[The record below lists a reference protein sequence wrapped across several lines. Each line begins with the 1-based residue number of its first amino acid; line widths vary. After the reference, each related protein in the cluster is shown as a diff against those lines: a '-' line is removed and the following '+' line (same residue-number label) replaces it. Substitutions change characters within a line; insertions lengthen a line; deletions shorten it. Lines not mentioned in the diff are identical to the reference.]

1 MKEVVGEIRKGQL
14 VTMFGVGSM
23 IDLPHISVLVRGLH
37 QWSPGACAEI
47 VEPRLLSAVRAKL
60 PDVWKIRSAPE
71 KNSDEPEYKKVD
83 PSGVPV
89 SVFPRWLRCPLCT
102 AIGTV
107 NSGMF
112 ALEFPPFQIDKIKY
126 IHKGCP
132 KQGTMAERN
141 LPAAVPVRFLVT
153 CKRGHVDEF
162 PWFEFCHRG
171 NPCPRKPTNRR
182 QGRDY
187 KPGLVLTDEGVTGEA
202 SEVQVRCLE
211 CDAFRPLADAFG
223 AKDADLCL
231 PGCAGRHVHLDT
243 KEKCTEKPEAILLGA
258 SNLYF
263 PLTVSVLA
271 LPEKHAITDL
281 DVVVKQHWARM
292 EKVTSVE
299 KAESLIEFGGIQE
312 LEETSA
318 AELFAVLERA
328 RAGEP
333 VRRLAELREEE
344 YRLLASLNPAVESKR
359 LAAERVR
366 ELGPTLQRYFDS
378 IALVT
383 RLTEFNALVGF
394 TRVESAGDL
403 SDFDSIDPDRLA
415 PLMPGTTTWVPG
427 AENKGEGV
435 FLQLSEVELQKWE
448 NSDAV
453 GKRMV
458 SLKVAFDAFRSERP
472 WIKIEFPPAR
482 YVALHTL
489 SHILLRELAISCGYS
504 STSLKERIYCR
515 PPGDGAGPMAG
526 ILIYTASPDSE
537 GTLGGLV
544 ALGRPKAFEPI
555 LRSGL
560 ERTRICSSD
569 PFCSH
574 REIEK
579 EAKLHGAACHSCGF
593 LAETSCER
601 ANQFLDRAFLVE
613 TLGASGLAFFGDLR

>member
-1 MKEVVGEIRKGQL
+1 MKEVVGEIRQGQL

-60 PDVWKIRSAPE
+60 PEVAKIRSAPE
-71 KNSDEPEYKKVD
+71 KNSEEPEFKKVD

-89 SVFPRWLRCPLCT
+89 SVFPRWLRCPLCN
-102 AIGTV
+102 AIGTA

-112 ALEFPPFQIDKIKY
+112 SLEFPPFQIDKIKY

-132 KQGTMAERN
+132 KQGAMAERN

-153 CKRGHVDEF
+153 CKRGHIDEF

-171 NPCPRKPTNRR
+171 NPCPRQPKNPRH
-182 QGRDY
+182 GREY
-187 KPGLVLTDEGVTGEA
+187 RPGLVLTDEGVTGEA

-223 AKDADLCL
+223 KKDADPFLV
-231 PGCAGRHVHLDT
+231 GCSGKHMHLGT
-243 KEKCTEKPEAILLGA
+243 KEKCTETPEAILLGA

-271 LPEKHAITDL
+271 LPEKHAMTDL
-281 DVVVKQHWARM
+281 DALVKQHGDRM

-299 KAESLIEFGGIQE
+299 KAESLIEFGGIKE
-312 LEETSA
+312 LEETT
-318 AELFAVLERA
+318 AEDLFATLERA

-333 VRRLAELREEE
+333 VKRLAELREEE
-344 YRLLASLNPAVESKR
+344 YRLLASLDPSVESVQ
-359 LAAERVR
+359 LAAERIDD
-366 ELGPTLQRYFDS
+366 LGAGLQPYFDS
-378 IALVT
+378 LALVT
-383 RLTEFNALVGF
+383 RLTEFSALVGF

-403 SDFDSIDPDRLA
+403 SDFDSIEPDRLA

-435 FLQLSEVELQKWE
+435 FFRLSEARLQEWE
-448 NSDAV
+448 GSPEV
-453 GKRMV
+453 GERMAA
-458 SLKVAFDAFRSERP
+458 LRVAFDAFKSERP
-472 WIKIEFPPAR
+472 WMKIDFPPAR
-482 YVALHTL
+482 YIALHTL
-489 SHILLRELAISCGYS
+489 SHVLLRELAITCGYS

-515 PPGDGAGPMAG
+515 VPGDGAEPMAG

-560 ERTRICSSD
+560 ERSRICSSD
-569 PFCSH
+569 PICSH
-574 REIEK
+574 REIER
-579 EAKLHGAACHSCGF
+579 ESKLHGAACHSCGF

-601 ANQFLDRAFLVE
+601 ANQFLDRAFLVD
-613 TLGASGLAFFGDLR
+613 TLGATGLAFFGDLR

>member
-37 QWSPGACAEI
+37 QWSPGACDDI

-60 PDVWKIRSAPE
+60 PEVSKIRSAPK
-71 KNSDEPEYKKVD
+71 KNSDEPEFKKVD

-89 SVFPRWLRCPLCT
+89 SVFPRWLRCPLCN
-102 AIGTV
+102 AIGTA

-112 ALEFPPFQIDKIKY
+112 SLEFPPFQIDKIKY

-132 KQGTMAERN
+132 KQGTTAERN

-153 CKRGHVDEF
+153 CKRGHIDEF

-171 NPCPRKPTNRR
+171 SPCPRQPKNPK

-187 KPGLVLTDEGVTGEA
+187 RPGLVLTDEGVTGEA

-211 CDAFRPLADAFG
+211 CDAFRPLAEAFG
-223 AKDADLCL
+223 QKADLCL
-231 PGCAGRHVHLDT
+231 PRCSGKHPHLGTNEECDET
-243 KEKCTEKPEAILLGA
+243 PEAILLGA

-271 LPEKHAITDL
+271 LPETHAFTDL
-281 DVVVKQHWARM
+281 DALVKQHWDRM
-292 EKVTSVE
+292 EKVTTVE
-299 KAESLIEFGGIQE
+299 KAESLIEFGGIKE
-312 LEETSA
+312 LEETTA
-318 AELFAVLERA
+318 EELFAAVERA
-328 RAGEP
+328 RSAEP
-333 VRRLAELREEE
+333 VKRFAELREEE
-344 YRLLASLNPAVESKR
+344 YRLLASLDPSVESTR
-359 LAAERVR
+359 LAAERVD
-366 ELGPTLQRYFDS
+366 ELGPTLQPYFDS

-383 RLTEFNALVGF
+383 RLTEFSALVGF

-403 SDFDSIDPDRLA
+403 SDFDSVDPDRLA
-415 PLMPGTTTWVPG
+415 PLMPGKTTWVPG

-435 FLQLSEVELQKWE
+435 FFRLSEARLREWE
-448 NSDAV
+448 ESPEV
-453 GKRMV
+453 RRRMTA
-458 SLKVAFDAFRSERP
+458 LRVAFDAFKSERP
-472 WIKIEFPPAR
+472 WVKIEFPPAR

-489 SHILLRELAISCGYS
+489 SHVLLRELAITCGYS

-526 ILIYTASPDSE
+526 VLIYTASPDSE

-560 ERTRICSSD
+560 ERARICSSD
-569 PFCSH
+569 PICSH

-579 EAKLHGAACHSCGF
+579 ESKLHGAVCHSCGF
-593 LAETSCER
+593 VAETSCER
-601 ANQFLDRAFLVE
+601 ANRFLDRAFLVD
-613 TLGASGLAFFGDLR
+613 TLGASGLAFFGDFR

>member
-14 VTMFGVGSM
+14 VTMFGVGSL

-37 QWSPGACAEI
+37 QWSTSACAEI

-60 PDVWKIRSAPE
+60 PEVAKIRSAPA
-71 KNSDEPEYKKVD
+71 KNSDEPEFKKID

-89 SVFPRWLRCPLCT
+89 SVFPRWLRCPLCN
-102 AIGTV
+102 AIGTA

-112 ALEFPPFQIDKIKY
+112 SLEFPPFQIDKIKY
-126 IHKGCP
+126 IHRGCP

-153 CKRGHVDEF
+153 CKRGHIDEF

-171 NPCPRKPTNRR
+171 NPCPRQPKHPK

-223 AKDADLCL
+223 MRDADLCL
-231 PGCAGRHVHLDT
+231 PGCSGRHLHLGT
-243 KEKCTEKPEAILLGA
+243 TEKCSEKPEAILLGA

-271 LPEKHAITDL
+271 LPEQHAITDL
-281 DVVVKQHWARM
+281 DAIVKQHWDRM

-299 KAESLIEFGGIQE
+299 KAESLIEFGGIKE
-312 LEETSA
+312 LEETTTE
-318 AELFAVLERA
+318 ELYAVLERV

-333 VRRLAELREEE
+333 VKRLAELREEE
-344 YRLLASLNPAVESKR
+344 YRLLASLDPAVESKR
-359 LAAERVR
+359 LAAEKVS
-366 ELGPTLQRYFDS
+366 EFGSTLQTYFDS
-378 IALVT
+378 IVLVT

-394 TRVESAGDL
+394 TRVESAGEL
-403 SDFDSIDPDRLA
+403 SDFDSVDPDRLA
-415 PLMPGTTTWVPG
+415 PLMPGTPTWVPG

-435 FLQLSEVELQKWE
+435 FLRLSEERIREWE
-448 NSDAV
+448 GSTAV
-453 GKRMV
+453 GRRMEA
-458 SLKVAFDAFRSERP
+458 LRVAFDAFKSERP
-472 WIKIEFPPAR
+472 WMKTEFPPAR
-482 YVALHTL
+482 YIALHTL
-489 SHILLRELAISCGYS
+489 SHVLLRELSITCGYS

-515 PPGDGAGPMAG
+515 PPRDSADPMAG

-560 ERTRICSSD
+560 ERTRVCSSD
-569 PFCSH
+569 PICSH

-593 LAETSCER
+593 LAETSCEW
-601 ANQFLDRAFLVE
+601 ANQYLDRAFLVD
-613 TLGASGLAFFGDLR
+613 TLGASGLAFFGGFQ

>member
-1 MKEVVGEIRKGQL
+1 LKEVVGEIRKGQL

-23 IDLPHISVLVRGLH
+23 IDLPHLSVLVRGLH
-37 QWSPGACAEI
+37 QWSPGACKEI

-60 PDVWKIRSAPE
+60 PEVDKIRSTPE
-71 KNSDEPEYKKVD
+71 KNSDEPEFKKVD

-89 SVFPRWLRCPLCT
+89 SVFPRWLRCPLCN
-102 AIGTV
+102 AIGTA

-112 ALEFPPFQIDKIKY
+112 SLEFPPFQIDKIKY
-126 IHKGCP
+126 IHRGCP
-132 KQGTMAERN
+132 KQGTTAERN

-153 CKRGHVDEF
+153 CKRGHIDEF

-171 NPCPRKPTNRR
+171 SPCPRQPKNPR

-187 KPGLVLTDEGVTGEA
+187 RPGLVLTDEGVTGEA
-202 SEVQVRCLE
+202 AEVQVRCLE

-223 AKDADLCL
+223 QNADLCL
-231 PGCAGRHVHLDT
+231 PGCAGNHLHLGT
-243 KEKCTEKPEAILLGA
+243 KEKCTETPEAILLGA

-271 LPEKHAITDL
+271 LPEKHMITDL
-281 DVVVKQHWARM
+281 DAIVKQHWDRM
-292 EKVTSVE
+292 EKVTSID
-299 KAESLIEFGGIQE
+299 KAESIIEFGGIKE
-312 LEETSA
+312 LEETTPE
-318 AELFAVLERA
+318 ELFNALERA

-333 VRRLAELREEE
+333 IKRLAELREEE
-344 YRLLASLNPAVESKR
+344 YRLLASLDPSVESSR
-359 LAAERVR
+359 LAAERVAD
-366 ELGPTLQRYFDS
+366 LGSTIKSYFDS

-383 RLTEFNALVGF
+383 RLTEFSALVGF

-403 SDFDSIDPDRLA
+403 SDFDSVDPDRLA

-435 FLQLSEVELQKWE
+435 FLQLSEERLHTWE
-448 NSDAV
+448 RSSAV
-453 GKRMV
+453 RRRME
-458 SLKVAFDAFRSERP
+458 SLRIAFDAYRNERP
-472 WIKIEFPPAR
+472 WIKIDFPSAR
-482 YVALHTL
+482 YIALHTL
-489 SHILLRELAISCGYS
+489 SHILLRELAITCGYS

-515 PPGDGAGPMAG
+515 PSGDGVEPMAG

-544 ALGRPKAFEPI
+544 ALGRPKAFEPM
-555 LRSGL
+555 LKSGL
-560 ERTRICSSD
+560 ERSRVCSSD
-569 PFCSH
+569 PICSH

-601 ANQFLDRAFLVE
+601 ANQFLDRAFLVD

>member
-60 PDVWKIRSAPE
+60 PEVAKIRSAPT
-71 KNSDEPEYKKVD
+71 KNSDEPEFKKVD

-89 SVFPRWLRCPLCT
+89 SVFPRWLRCPLCN
-102 AIGTV
+102 AIGTA

-112 ALEFPPFQIDKIKY
+112 ELEFPPFQIDKIKY

-153 CKRGHVDEF
+153 CKRGHIDEF

-171 NPCPRKPTNRR
+171 NPCPRQPKYPKK
-182 QGRDY
+182 GRDY
-187 KPGLVLTDEGVTGEA
+187 RPGLVLTDEGVTGEA

-223 AKDADLCL
+223 QRDADLCIFSCS
-231 PGCAGRHVHLDT
+231 GKHMHLGT
-243 KEKCTEKPEAILLGA
+243 KEICTETPEAILLGA

-271 LPEKHAITDL
+271 LPEKHAFTDL
-281 DVVVKQHWARM
+281 NALVKQHWDRM
-292 EKVTSVE
+292 EKVTSVG
-299 KAESLIEFGGIQE
+299 KAESLIEFGGIKE
-312 LEETSA
+312 LEETTA
-318 AELFAVLERA
+318 EELFAALERA

-344 YRLLASLNPAVESKR
+344 YRLLASLEPSVESFR
-359 LAAERVR
+359 LTAEKVG
-366 ELGPTLQRYFDS
+366 ELGSTLQPYFDS
-378 IALVT
+378 IVLVT
-383 RLTEFNALVGF
+383 RLTEFSALVGF

-403 SDFDSIDPDRLA
+403 SDFDSVDPDRLA
-415 PLMPGTTTWVPG
+415 RLMPGAATWVPG

-435 FLQLSEVELQKWE
+435 FLQLSEGQLRKWE
-448 NSDAV
+448 TSDAV
-453 GKRMV
+453 KKRMV

-472 WIKIEFPPAR
+472 WMKVDFPSAR
-482 YVALHTL
+482 YIALHTL
-489 SHILLRELAISCGYS
+489 SHILLRELAITCGYS

-515 PPGDGAGPMAG
+515 VPGDGADAMSG

-544 ALGRPKAFEPI
+544 ALGRPQAFEPI

-569 PFCSH
+569 PICSH

-579 EAKLHGAACHSCGF
+579 ESKLHGAACHSCGF

-601 ANQFLDRAFLVE
+601 ANQFLDRAFLVD
-613 TLGASGLAFFGDLR
+613 TLGATGLAFFGGIH